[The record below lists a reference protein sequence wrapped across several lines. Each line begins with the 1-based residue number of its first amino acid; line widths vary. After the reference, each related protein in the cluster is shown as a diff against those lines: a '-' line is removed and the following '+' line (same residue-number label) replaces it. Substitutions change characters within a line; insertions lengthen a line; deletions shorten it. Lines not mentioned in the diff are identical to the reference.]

1 MSFELE
7 LSAGRQER
15 HYCAAAS
22 SLDAEFVQVTRA
34 PSFAASHWRI
44 NQCPIARR
52 LASRS
57 LRSNLTHSRLDAIGK
72 LGSFVS
78 LVWRAIRPDVC
89 NPGGMYRETPSRVPG
104 AVLWQQTVPES
115 GLTHRVLPDGCMD
128 LIAIDDVLV
137 VAGPDTVAYVEE
149 STPGARYAALRF
161 PPGTGPSI
169 LGVPALEL
177 RDQRVPLADL
187 WPRASVRRL
196 SDRIASAPDPA
207 KALDEAVA
215 GLSRRTD
222 PLIVE
227 VAARLR
233 GGATVAA
240 TAGAV
245 HLGERQLHRRCLA
258 AFGYGPKT
266 LVRILRMN
274 RALAL
279 ARGGTP
285 FASAAALSGY
295 ADQAHLSREVRALTG
310 VPLGALMPPLLS
322 A

>member
-1 MSFELE
+1 
-7 LSAGRQER
+7 
-15 HYCAAAS
+15 
-22 SLDAEFVQVTRA
+22 
-34 PSFAASHWRI
+34 
-44 NQCPIARR
+44 
-52 LASRS
+52 
-57 LRSNLTHSRLDAIGK
+57 
-72 LGSFVS
+72 
-78 LVWRAIRPDVC
+78 
-89 NPGGMYRETPSRVPG
+89 MYRETRSRVPG
-104 AVLWQQTVPES
+104 AVLWQRTAPES

-128 LIAIDDVLV
+128 LIAIEDALV
-137 VAGPDTVAYVEE
+137 VAGPDTTAHVEE
-149 STPGARYAALRF
+149 AVPGARYAALRF
-161 PPGTGPSI
+161 APGTGPSI

-196 SDRIASAPDPA
+196 SDRLAGAQDLA
-207 KALDEAVA
+207 AALDEAVA
-215 GLSRRTD
+215 ALSRRDD

-227 VAARLR
+227 VVARLR

-245 HLGERQLHRRCLA
+245 ELGERQLHRRCLA

-279 ARGGTP
+279 ARAGTP

-295 ADQAHLSREVRALTG
+295 ADQAHLSREVRALAG
-310 VPLGALMPPLLS
+310 VPLGALIQP
-322 A
+322 